1 MLKWYFTLVEIVYND
16 SSDNS
21 ILTGNHNL
29 THYPDNP
36 PLRCYKFLYSFVI
49 FPIFMIFAKYL
60 YKRLKRLSIFLYI
73 SFNGVITSK
82 LHRSFWNKAEAM
94 VMSLMTLTSVLWSG
108 SEWGPEV
115 DLFVSV
121 EVQSCSLQSSSQLCL
136 ENQLNV

>member
-1 MLKWYFTLVEIVYND
+1 MLKWYFTFVEIVYND

-60 YKRLKRLSIFLYI
+60 YKILKRLSNFYTSLSMRSLLASCIEAFETKQKLWLCPLRHWLQYYEVARNRDQKWTCLYVLK
-73 SFNGVITSK
+73 F
-82 LHRSFWNKAEAM
+82 KAAAYKA
-94 VMSLMTLTSVLWSG
+94 
-108 SEWGPEV
+108 PP
-115 DLFVSV
+115 
-121 EVQSCSLQSSSQLCL
+121 SCA
-136 ENQLNV
+136 